1 MESIII
7 WHARDEVWSCEGGDV
22 THPLYESRMHWIPDP
37 TPPPPCRTGMDYSDT
52 PVSSS
57 DTPVQTRDSCMN
69 PRDTQ
74 VKSRSAHTKSRTSPV
89 LTSDTQ
95 VSAIATSAS
104 PGAPLTLPLPRKSR
118 RRRRRKA
125 RRSAN
130 ENSAP
135 HSAAPVTPDEHW
147 ANHNSVSQRATHHQ
161 PEASDP
167 TQMKSAQCTRVKAST
182 PLIPHSLPFQ
192 RPIGIQRFHLGWNA
206 VNFQGFISRAF
217 QTSGRILQ
225 LNLIE

>member
-1 MESIII
+1 MKAACTGFPILP
-7 WHARDEVWSCEGGDV
+7 R
-22 THPLYESRMHWIPDP
+22 
-37 TPPPPCRTGMDYSDT
+37 RTGMDYSDT
-52 PVSSS
+52 AVQSS
-57 DTPVQTRDSCMN
+57 DTPVQTRDNCVS

-74 VKSRSAHTKSRTSPV
+74 VKSRNAHTKSRASLV

-95 VSAIATSAS
+95 ASAIATSAL
-104 PGAPLTLPLPRKSR
+104 PGAPIALPLPRKSR

-135 HSAAPVTPDEHW
+135 RSAAPVTPDERW
-147 ANHNSVSQRATHHQ
+147 ANQNSVPQRATQHQ

-192 RPIGIQRFHLGWNA
+192 QPIGIQRFHLGWSA
-206 VNFQGFISRAF
+206 VNF
-217 QTSGRILQ
+217 QTSGRI
-225 LNLIE
+225 